1 MSERESVVLERVG
14 LGGRAGREARVGR
27 GEREERGVPV
37 YLEDE
42 AGTAARGVMEGG
54 RVEEGAREGAWVV
67 GKGKGEGEEREE
79 ARDGREG
86 REGERGGKEAR
97 AAGRG
102 DPAGLGGRC
111 R

>member
-1 MSERESVVLERVG
+1 MVSERDG
-14 LGGRAGREARVGR
+14 LGGKAGRERRVGR

-42 AGTAARGVMEGG
+42 AGKAARGVMEGG
-54 RVEEGAREGAWVV
+54 RGEEGAMEEAWVVGRERGGGGEGGGAREG
-67 GKGKGEGEEREE
+67 REAE
-79 ARDGREG
+79 PGGRG
-86 REGERGGKEAR
+86 RQ

-102 DPAGLGGRC
+102 DRAGSGGRC